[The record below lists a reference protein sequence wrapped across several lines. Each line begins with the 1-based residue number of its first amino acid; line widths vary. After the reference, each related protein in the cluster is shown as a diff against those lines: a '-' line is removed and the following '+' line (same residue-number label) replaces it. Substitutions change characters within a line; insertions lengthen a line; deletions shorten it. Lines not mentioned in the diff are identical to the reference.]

1 MVKKAAQATP
11 NLLLRSAREER
22 GWTQKDVAD
31 RIGAPHPLNISRWES
46 GTAFPRSHYIEQL
59 CLLFGKTPRELGL
72 LPPASAGPGEAFRG
86 NTAQAPEEPST
97 VAPFPPLTTLDTYH
111 TTLPVLL
118 TPLIGRE
125 QEVTAVCAEL
135 AHPTVRLLTLLGAG
149 GIGKTR
155 VSLQVATQM
164 RDQFADGVCFVPLAP
179 LRDPTLVVSAIAQV
193 LDIRESGA
201 RPLLEQLKEALRPRQ
216 MLLLLDNVEQVVTV
230 APHLEELLAACP
242 HLKLLV
248 TSRATLH
255 VQAEQVFLVPPL
267 SLPDLLHLPDSEA
280 LAQ

>member
-11 NLLLRSAREER
+11 NLWLRDAREER

-46 GTAFPRSHYIEQL
+46 GTAFSRSHYIEQL
-59 CLLFGKTPRELGL
+59 CLLFDKTHRELGL
-72 LPPASAGPGEAFRG
+72 LPPTSGGPGEAFRA

-97 VAPFPPLTTLDTYH
+97 VAPLL
-111 TTLPVLL
+111 LPVML

-125 QEVTAVCAEL
+125 HDVAAVCAEL

-155 VSLQVATQM
+155 LSLQVATQM

-179 LRDPTLVVSAIAQV
+179 IRDPALVLSAIAQV
-193 LDIRESGA
+193 LDIRGSGA

-216 MLLLLDNVEQVVTV
+216 LLLLLDNVEQVVTA
-230 APHLEELLAACP
+230 APHLEELLAPPPQAKP
-242 HLKLLV
+242 LV
-248 TSRATLH
+248 TSRAH
-255 VQAEQVFLVPPL
+255 
-267 SLPDLLHLPDSEA
+267 
-280 LAQ
+280 